1 MNTFGDALR
10 KLMDDKEVTGLQL
23 AADIGITPT
32 SVSRILTGKSRPRQ
46 VTFTRIMK
54 CLCESR
60 AEEQELIRAYSGL
73 EALPEETAHAD
84 TRNAE
89 EDEARVKRFLDVKT
103 QSILFKRS
111 VGRELAKAGIEF
123 TADYCKGAI
132 STDFLIE
139 ANGQRIALE
148 CRFNVHRDLERA
160 VITAKVLR
168 EALGCNTVI
177 TVTPFDISDTAPK
190 ESGFVTATPSEAIER
205 LQKSM
210 PQKAKDL

>member
-10 KLMDDKEVTGLQL
+10 LLMEVKGVSGIKLAE
-23 AADIGITPT
+23 DIGITPT
-32 SVSRILTGKSRPRQ
+32 SVSRILTGQSHPRQ

-54 CLCESR
+54 PLCESR
-60 AEEQELIRAYSGL
+60 ADEQALIRAYSGL

-89 EDEARVKRFLDVKT
+89 EDEARVKRFLEVKT

-111 VGRELAKAGIEF
+111 VGRELQKAGIEF
-123 TADYCKGAI
+123 VADYCKGAA
-132 STDFLIE
+132 STDLLVE

-168 EALGCNTVI
+168 EALGCDTVI
-177 TVTPFDISDTAPK
+177 TVTPFDIAEGAP
-190 ESGFVTATPSEAIER
+190 EAGDFLTATPSEVIDLLR
-205 LQKSM
+205 
-210 PQKAKDL
+210 KDLY

>member
-1 MNTFGDALR
+1 MKTFGDALR
-10 KLMDDKEVTGLQL
+10 LLMEAKEVSGLKL
-23 AADIGITPT
+23 AEDIGITPT
-32 SVSRILTGKSRPRQ
+32 SVSRILTGQSRPRQ

-54 CLCESR
+54 RLCVSK

-73 EALPEETAHAD
+73 EALPEEAAHAD
-84 TRNAE
+84 ARNAE
-89 EDEARVKRFLDVKT
+89 EDEARVKRFLEVKT

-139 ANGQRIALE
+139 AKGQRIALE
-148 CRFNVHRDLERA
+148 CRFNVHRDLDRA

-190 ESGFVTATPSEAIER
+190 DAGFVTATPSEAIELIR
-205 LQKSM
+205 
-210 PQKAKDL
+210 KAMRG